1 MKIYKKNLFDSL
13 LQFNIMH
20 FLNLATVYEDFLLS
34 CRPQS
39 RLRRRRSPSRRPAH
53 RPRRPLLLRPQHGRR
68 PRPRQGGSRY

>member
-34 CRPQS
+34 C
-39 RLRRRRSPSRRPAH
+39 LRRRRSPSRPPAR